1 MNGCFWGEK
10 CKLKDQGVVL
20 SHIVAIIPYSREK
33 HTYSGCF
40 YHLTHRRSCVWFLNC
55 CFGRQENID
64 KRLLVYIDTVL
75 FVNGLFIPCLLYVE
89 YGFGRE
95 KNKRAR
101 SVESRTLLLYRVP
114 TVCLFYYDVQVMLQ
128 IADALRHS
136 TKLTSLKRYA
146 TSIISKIRFD
156 FQIRRK

>member
-1 MNGCFWGEK
+1 MIKQLMCLYIIWGEK

-55 CFGRQENID
+55 CFGRQKNID

-101 SVESRTLLLYRVP
+101 SVESRTLLLCRLCAFFITTYKSCCRLQMQ
-114 TVCLFYYDVQVMLQ
+114 CAIRQNWQV
-128 IADALRHS
+128 
-136 TKLTSLKRYA
+136 
-146 TSIISKIRFD
+146 
-156 FQIRRK
+156 